1 MTVRVLMLIVFLAL
15 DKVNGVLCQLMLLLL
30 VNFIHGVI
38 EAQHVT
44 LSTSCIYN
52 LLLLPHILSLDHL
65 HGQLIQN
72 ADVLVLDLAVRRLR
86 RMILLVSRC
95 SCFEYDVLSTQ
106 SDPLVLQ

>member
-1 MTVRVLMLIVFLAL
+1 MLMLIVLLAL
-15 DKVNGVLCQLMLLLL
+15 DKVNGVLCQLMLLLLL

-44 LSTSCIYN
+44 LSAGCIYN

-86 RMILLVSRC
+86 HMILLVSSC
-95 SCFEYDVLSTQ
+95 SCFKYDVLSTE
-106 SDPLVLQ
+106 SNPLVLQ